1 MIMIK
6 RRITILIIGI
16 ICMFMFS
23 SCSGLSSKSVKTNFN
38 KISFTQEK
46 GGLMKVKH
54 SSGYFYGQSL
64 WVANCKEYIT
74 LRESAST
81 SADALARMPLY
92 AHVTYIADAP
102 NGFLQ
107 VVYNGLTGYALAE
120 YLDEYEPQ
128 IAIGQYMVVVK
139 CRESIT
145 LRKNPSTKAGEIC
158 QIPLGDVVYAVKESA
173 NGFYMVEYKGRTG
186 YALASYLS
194 SINGGGQTGSGD
206 YYYGQPLWVVKCKE
220 YITLRASAS
229 TSAEALDRIPLYAQ
243 VTYIG
248 DARNGFLYVIY
259 DGQSGY
265 ALEEYLDEYEPQVA
279 IGQYMT
285 VAYCKQSITL
295 RKKPSTK
302 ADEICQIPL
311 GDVVYAIK
319 DAGNGFYMVT
329 YGNKTGYV
337 LSEYLRYS

>member
-6 RRITILIIGI
+6 KRITTLIIGI
-16 ICMFMFS
+16 ICMLLLS
-23 SCSGLSSKSVKTNFN
+23 SCSGLSSKPVKTNFN
-38 KISFTQEK
+38 KLSSAQVK
-46 GGLMKVKH
+46 GGLMKIKS
-54 SSGYFYGQSL
+54 SSGYSYGQSL
-64 WVANCKEYIT
+64 WVVNCKEYIT

-81 SADALARMPLY
+81 SADALARIPLY

-102 NGFLQ
+102 NGFLE
-107 VVYNGLTGYALAE
+107 VVYNGESGYALAE
-120 YLDEYEPQ
+120 YLDEFEPQ

-139 CRESIT
+139 CKKSIT
-145 LRKNPSTKAGEIC
+145 LRKKPSTKAEEIC

-194 SINGGGQTGSGD
+194 WINTGGTGSGD

-229 TSAEALDRIPLYAQ
+229 KSAEALDRIPLYAQ

-248 DARNGFLYVIY
+248 DAPNGFLYVIY

-265 ALEEYLDEYEPQVA
+265 ALEEYLDEFEPQVA

-285 VAYCKQSITL
+285 VANCKKSITL
-295 RKKPSTK
+295 RTKPSTK

-319 DAGNGFYMVT
+319 DAGNGFYMVS